1 MKSFKLAAGLLA
13 VGFALAFN
21 APASASIFEFAL
33 TFSDPEG
40 SPTGGT
46 GTLALD
52 LASAPTGSTSLNI
65 GKGNAKFVSLDAFVN
80 GGIFHFTSI
89 NFIGMSNG
97 LFNNISANEVT
108 ASNGL
113 TLGLSTGGLTYNLYG
128 DYNAGIGNGTI
139 TVGEASPQAVAA
151 VPEPATWAMML
162 LGFIGVGFM
171 AYRGKSKPAF
181 RFV

>member
-33 TFSDPEG
+33 TFSDPAG

-52 LASAPTGSTSLNI
+52 LASAPTGSTSLSI
-65 GKGNAKFVSLDAFVN
+65 GNGNGFVSLDAIVD
-80 GGIFHFTSI
+80 GGVFHFTSI
-89 NFIGMSNG
+89 NSIGMSNG
-97 LFNNISANEVT
+97 LFNNISATEVT

-128 DYNAGIGNGTI
+128 VNNSGIGNGTI
-139 TVGEASPQAVAA
+139 MVGEATPQAVAA
-151 VPEPATWAMML
+151 VPEPATWAMMI
-162 LGFIGVGFM
+162 LGFAGVGFM
-171 AYRGKSKPAF
+171 AYRRSRKEGLALAA
-181 RFV
+181 

>member
-52 LASAPTGSTSLNI
+52 LPSAPTGSTSLNI
-65 GKGNAKFVSLDAFVN
+65 GNGNASFVSLDAIVD
-80 GGIFHFTSI
+80 GGVFHFTSI

-113 TLGLSTGGLTYNLYG
+113 TLGLSTGGLTYDLYG
-128 DYNAGIGNGTI
+128 DYNGGIGNGTI